1 MVINDDN
8 DVYDVH
14 DDCDNTDDE
23 YDNDYEN
30 LSTWQRARQ
39 LCETQPS
46 ILRHPL
52 EVPILLS
59 NNFHHHHPGN
69 VYVGAE
75 TSQVPRPSYT
85 SELGNLTMPRH
96 TNIGSLVIFYLTIR
110 TVNIIITITTKC
122 LPDQAMLMLVPR
134 PTLAPHSVLPPVPG

>member
-1 MVINDDN
+1 MTMIN
-8 DVYDVH
+8 
-14 DDCDNTDDE
+14 
-23 YDNDYEN
+23 EN

-69 VYVGAE
+69 VYDGAE

-96 TNIGSLVIFYLTIR
+96 NQHWSPRHF
-110 TVNIIITITTKC
+110 
-122 LPDQAMLMLVPR
+122 LPDH
-134 PTLAPHSVLPPVPG
+134 PHRQHHHCHHH